1 SGGAMLMSVFSATG
15 AALASAIL
23 IPIVTFF
30 LLLLKGR
37 FKEFFPQLRSNAN
50 GAMLRVVNNIATLS
64 RQWLRGVLT
73 VMVFLAVL
81 NSIGFLALGLKY
93 AVLLGVTAA
102 VLNVVPY
109 VGPWLG
115 AVIPALIA
123 LLTKDSAMSVLGV
136 IGVIAVTQFLDNNF
150 VTPKVVGS
158 SVRINPLA
166 SIIALM
172 AWG

>member
-1 SGGAMLMSVFSATG
+1 
-15 AALASAIL
+15 
-23 IPIVTFF
+23 
-30 LLLLKGR
+30 K
-37 FKEFFPQLRSNAN
+37 
-50 GAMLRVVNNIATLS
+50 
-64 RQWLRGVLT
+64 WLRGVLT

-172 AWG
+172 AWGSIWGLMGLILAIPITGMLKLVFDEIPSLKPWGFLLGEEKTWPQEKRFKLAISLPRRGKGRPRK